1 MLSVAMTLSL
11 PRKENKEKLILTY
24 NYFGENYTIILMH
37 FGMKVFSD

>member
-24 NYFGENYTIILMH
+24 NYFGENYN
-37 FGMKVFSD
+37 FDAFRDESFF